1 MFKLMLMLFIVDVLL
16 LGKGMCDLSHKS
28 ILDPRH
34 TCHTC
39 HTGTGI
45 TRVQILEPIPVPVP
59 TRSLTRAGSQ
69 TRVIH

>member
-28 ILDPRH
+28 ILDRRH
-34 TCHTC
+34 TR

-45 TRVQILEPIPVPVP
+45 TRVQILEPITVPVP
-59 TRSLTRAGSQ
+59 TRSLTHAGSQ
-69 TRVIH
+69 THVIH